1 MYLLDE
7 TFPGKELYKLNAF
20 ELLSKVIMT
29 SHVYE
34 YKIITWTYTF
44 LNIKAKSMWTNN
56 MSACFKRV
64 ITHCRGSDFV
74 KN

>member
-20 ELLSKVIMT
+20 ESLSKVIMT

-34 YKIITWTYTF
+34 YKIIT
-44 LNIKAKSMWTNN
+44 
-56 MSACFKRV
+56 
-64 ITHCRGSDFV
+64 
-74 KN
+74 